1 MSCREQRGRRVV
13 AVGVGALERVTDAPR
28 VVDDG
33 RSAGGDQ
40 DRHGP
45 RRAQYDAGVE
55 EEFLTVAEVAEL
67 LKLNRQTI
75 RNWIESGQLPAYRI
89 GRRVRISRTDFDGLI
104 TRGQTSDGAAPAA
117 AGASIWDGEI
127 PLPQTPR

>member
-13 AVGVGALERVTDAPR
+13 AVGVGALERVTDAPH

-40 DRHGP
+40 DRHAP

-75 RNWIESGQLPAYRI
+75 RNWISGLC
-89 GRRVRISRTDFDGLI
+89 
-104 TRGQTSDGAAPAA
+104 
-117 AGASIWDGEI
+117 
-127 PLPQTPR
+127 